1 MQVLEETAVTSAENC
16 TDDVVEAPVSRVQV
30 EKRDG
35 REMLEIVPI
44 CATREFARRNGV

>member
-35 REMLEIVPI
+35 VVRNSSHMCNERI
-44 CATREFARRNGV
+44 C